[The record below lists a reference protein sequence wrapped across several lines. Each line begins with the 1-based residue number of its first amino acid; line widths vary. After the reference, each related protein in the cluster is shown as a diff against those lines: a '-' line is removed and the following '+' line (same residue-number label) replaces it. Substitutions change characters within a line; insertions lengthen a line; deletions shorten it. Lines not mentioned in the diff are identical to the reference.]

1 MRWKSNQDMNN
12 DTYFS
17 IEFSLAHFFT
27 RFTIKNL
34 KISTNIQCKLKI
46 EVQFIFHTRLF
57 ETRTV
62 CFYLLSFAKGVKT
75 QAFVNVYD
83 KWSINGVQNDFA
95 TGFSQIYK
103 TKTLLLQLFVQPA
116 IFKNISPK
124 FHF

>member
-1 MRWKSNQDMNN
+1 MIELNFVLVPVAKYYIDVVKRKVQL
-12 DTYFS
+12 FIS
-17 IEFSLAHFFT
+17 I
-27 RFTIKNL
+27 
-34 KISTNIQCKLKI
+34 
-46 EVQFIFHTRLF
+46 RLF
-57 ETRTV
+57 RNKNRV
-62 CFYLLSFAKGVKT
+62 LLCFYLLSFAKGVKT

-116 IFKNISPK
+116 IFKNISAK

>member
-1 MRWKSNQDMNN
+1 MLTINFRF
-12 DTYFS
+12 FS
-17 IEFSLAHFFT
+17 HQTFSKQEL
-27 RFTIKNL
+27 L
-34 KISTNIQCKLKI
+34 
-46 EVQFIFHTRLF
+46 
-57 ETRTV
+57 